1 MKSITITTRILVDE
15 DFDLKEKVA
24 EEYEN
29 GDVDEVTDE
38 DIREYLEN
46 NIRPAESNISGL
58 EVEGG
63 DCDGWFVQSVDTSD
77 L

>member
-1 MKSITITTRILVDE
+1 MKSIPITVNILVDD
-15 DFDLKEKVA
+15 DFDLKAKVA
-24 EEYEN
+24 EEYEE
-29 GDVDEVTDE
+29 DIDDVTDE

-46 NIRPAESNISGL
+46 NISPAESNVSGL

-63 DCDGWFVQSVDTSD
+63 DCDGWFIQSVDTSE